1 VAHPFMRAVRRAADL
16 GASLT
21 EESVSIL
28 EPDRLE
34 DDGLQQG
41 VSSPGSR
48 GSWRGIGIALAR
60 KALVAIASVIT
71 VSMLVFIAI
80 EIVPIDPAMHALGR
94 ESTPEQRAAFRER
107 MHLDDPPATRY
118 LRWAGNILR
127 GDFGTSITS
136 GRPIAPLM
144 AQRLGNT
151 AILGLSAL
159 VISVVVGIPLAV
171 WAARHRDSPLDTALS
186 VVAIGITS
194 IPEFVLAILMLLV
207 FASQLRWLPV
217 TSTGVAEG
225 NLAGLV
231 LPILVLALAAVA
243 YIFRLAR
250 VSIIESL
257 SAPYVRTA
265 ILNGFSP
272 NRILWRHVLPNA
284 GAVIVNVIALNAIF
298 LLSGVIVIENVFAY
312 PGIGTL
318 MVQAIQSKD
327 LPIVEAIAVTTAAL
341 LVCINM
347 LADGLVL
354 LAVPRL
360 RTTQA
365 GA

>member
-1 VAHPFMRAVRRAADL
+1 MIHRR
-16 GASLT
+16 
-21 EESVSIL
+21 
-28 EPDRLE
+28 
-34 DDGLQQG
+34 
-41 VSSPGSR
+41 
-48 GSWRGIGIALAR
+48 
-60 KALVAIASVIT
+60 
-71 VSMLVFIAI
+71 
-80 EIVPIDPAMHALGR
+80 
-94 ESTPEQRAAFRER
+94 
-107 MHLDDPPATRY
+107 RY